1 MKDPDG
7 KVLWRYPANGPKPN
21 MYQEEH
27 DELFRA
33 IRAGEVINDGDWM
46 VVSNMMAVLGRMAAY
61 SGQQVTWA
69 QAIASTESLAPPAY
83 EMGTLP
89 MPTEKKPGQYK
100 VTVPD
105 AMPGA

>member
-1 MKDPDG
+1 MID
-7 KVLWRYPANGPKPN
+7 
-21 MYQEEH
+21 
-27 DELFRA
+27 
-33 IRAGEVINDGDWM
+33 DGDWM

-69 QAIASTESLAPPAY
+69 QDIASTESLAPPAY
-83 EMGTLP
+83 ELGTLP